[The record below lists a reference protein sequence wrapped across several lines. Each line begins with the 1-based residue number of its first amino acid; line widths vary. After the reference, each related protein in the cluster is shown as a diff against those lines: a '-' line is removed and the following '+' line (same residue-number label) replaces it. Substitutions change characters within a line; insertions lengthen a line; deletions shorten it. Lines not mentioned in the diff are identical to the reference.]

1 MDAGGAEHRHRS
13 SRREGGVCSYLGTSR
28 RMDWRPSGGACTAT
42 FFVHA
47 GARRGDGVYE
57 CDDKCG
63 SFWIALPVDPTGRDS
78 KLAVGFLYRFA
89 IQANVICGAQGLIRF
104 AVVPKFVSTGSNFGL
119 TNLIMTLYRA
129 KRKGRLPAH
138 VKTLYRHTDGGSD
151 NVSIATHI
159 LHWLLVYLGIFD
171 EIIWFRFEA
180 GCGTSCARA
189 SARAYVAHV

>member
-1 MDAGGAEHRHRS
+1 MLAAQNIATDPAAVMEAYARILEHQGEWTGDRAAALALRRS
-13 SRREGGVCSYLGTSR
+13 VFLPER
-28 RMDWRPSGGACTAT
+28 
-42 FFVHA
+42 
-47 GARRGDGVYE
+47 DGVYE